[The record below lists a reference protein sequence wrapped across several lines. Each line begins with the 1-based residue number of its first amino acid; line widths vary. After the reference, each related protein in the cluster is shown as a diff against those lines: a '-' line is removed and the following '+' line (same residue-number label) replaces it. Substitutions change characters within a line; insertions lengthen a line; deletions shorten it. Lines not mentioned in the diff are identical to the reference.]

1 MPNLYPRHRLPQWT
15 IEDVIK
21 HDYSYYFGMELA
33 SNLQPCQ
40 NQEDYQQDKITRK
53 YEMFKVG
60 QFDPIIVDYQMNIV
74 CGHHRHQMIL
84 DYYDDT
90 PVPIICMEGVG
101 IEDVVK
107 YYESYCLHNDA
118 QMDWLAEQLEP
129 SYSHHESPYVI
140 TDEQEDWIKHRFG

>member
-1 MPNLYPRHRLPQWT
+1 MPNLYPRHKLPQWT
-15 IEDVIK
+15 ITDVIK
-21 HDYSYYFGMELA
+21 HDYSYYFGMELY
-33 SNLQPCQ
+33 SNLQPSQ
-40 NQEDYQQDKITRK
+40 QQSDYQPERIQRK
-53 YEMFKVG
+53 YDMMQVG
-60 QFDPIIVDYQMNIV
+60 QFDPIIVDYQMNII
-74 CGHHRHQMIL
+74 CGHHRHQML
-84 DYYDDT
+84 FDHYDDIL
-90 PVPIICMEGVG
+90 VPIICLEGVG